1 MRKLEIKFH
10 EFYEQKMA
18 YVNRSAEDA
27 AQVKAIQDDLDRAR
41 RTRRADELSL
51 REKALQEEKA
61 EKVKQKNKKKE
72 LMMKSTGKREMG
84 RSNKPELNNQK
95 VEKPV
100 IDQDELDMMKFL
112 GMEFTPEMRAQSL
125 AI

>member
-1 MRKLEIKFH
+1 MEIKFH

>member
-1 MRKLEIKFH
+1 
-10 EFYEQKMA
+10 
-18 YVNRSAEDA
+18 
-27 AQVKAIQDDLDRAR
+27 
-41 RTRRADELSL
+41 
-51 REKALQEEKA
+51 
-61 EKVKQKNKKKE
+61 
-72 LMMKSTGKREMG
+72 MKSTGKREMG

-125 AI
+125 AIQQAQNNPDAAIE